1 MLHWLYTQSGRFP
14 KARAFSTAC
23 LPPLQ
28 AQRHSALGSS
38 SCLSPV
44 EILLLQTTCLI
55 ITMSCAHTQ
64 RHLYQLPPQH
74 TNIQKHLPE
83 RGKRQENQLKRS
95 QGLILL
101 TVSEASVHGHLA
113 PWLWVCESVV
123 TLSITEL
130 VMAETVSL
138 KTEEGA
144 GCQYPLQACPKDM
157 TSSHSALFP
166 KSSPSP
172 NSAWGKWQRLGHM
185 DTWGTFRFKP

>member
-1 MLHWLYTQSGRFP
+1 MLHWLYTHSRRFP
-14 KARAFSTAC
+14 KARAFSTAF

-38 SCLSPV
+38 SCLSPA

-55 ITMSCAHTQ
+55 ITVPCAHTQ

-101 TVSEASVHGHLA
+101 MVSEASVHGHLV
-113 PWLWVCESVV
+113 PWLWVCESMV
-123 TLSITEL
+123 TLSITTRTRDGRNSFPQDRGRGR
-130 VMAETVSL
+130 VPVSTPSMPQGHDFL
-138 KTEEGA
+138 
-144 GCQYPLQACPKDM
+144 PLRP
-157 TSSHSALFP
+157 LP
-166 KSSPSP
+166 
-172 NSAWGKWQRLGHM
+172 
-185 DTWGTFRFKP
+185 